1 MRNPLT
7 LLSLALCLGIAT
19 TSWAAP
25 LKSYHLKEGSLLRD
39 PAMQGEN
46 LSPILLGMQWFAEQ
60 QALRSQML
68 FPREVLEADVPMIGP
83 RWVPNKGS
91 NGL

>member
-1 MRNPLT
+1 MRTQLT
-7 LLSLALCLGIAT
+7 LLSLALCLGMT
-19 TSWAAP
+19 SSWATP
-25 LKSYHLKEGSLLRD
+25 VHSFHLKEAPLLRD
-39 PAMQGEN
+39 PIMQGEN

-60 QALRSQML
+60 QALRSQIL

-83 RWVPNKGS
+83 RWIPEER